1 MKLLVTISYKGEF
14 QLVYKTLMEKN
25 PVSKDLII
33 KSLKSELEQR
43 AGLQPYLDGVVK
55 EIISKLHIVYKEK

>member
-1 MKLLVTISYKGEF
+1 MKLLVTIRYKGEF

>member
-1 MKLLVTISYKGEF
+1 M
-14 QLVYKTLMEKN
+14 TLMEKN

-33 KSLKSELEQR
+33 KSLESELEQR
-43 AGLQPYLDGVVK
+43 AGLQPYLAGVVK